1 MGEGL
6 LNLGQVLYLPKDELG
21 SCEVHSTTKKK
32 VIKVVAEFLSTGVP
46 TLVIVLL
53 LLLLPCIA
61 PIITLLLDG
70 LGLGFRNDRFVRCCT
85 RSRCR

>member
-1 MGEGL
+1 MGEGP
-6 LNLGQVLYLPKDELG
+6 LNLGICQKTSLAAVRFILPP
-21 SCEVHSTTKKK
+21 KKK

-46 TLVIVLL
+46 TLVIVP

-70 LGLGFRNDRFVRCCT
+70 LGLGLRNDGFVRCCT

>member
-1 MGEGL
+1 MGEGP

-21 SCEVHSTTKKK
+21 NCEVHSTPKKK
-32 VIKVVAEFLSTGVP
+32 VIKVVAEFLPTGVP
-46 TLVIVLL
+46 TLVLLL

-70 LGLGFRNDRFVRCCT
+70 LGLGFRNARFVRCCT